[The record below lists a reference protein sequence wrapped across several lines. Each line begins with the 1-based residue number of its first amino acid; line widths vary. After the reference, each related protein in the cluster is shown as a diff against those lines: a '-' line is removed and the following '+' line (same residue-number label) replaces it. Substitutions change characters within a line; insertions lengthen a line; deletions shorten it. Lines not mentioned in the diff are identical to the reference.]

1 MACSFLSQTEKWVI
15 LRGVNPLRVVVA
27 DDHSLT
33 LQGVS
38 DSLLSHGISIVGR
51 AQSAAEAVSLV
62 KEHTPD
68 ALVTDLDFGPGPTGL
83 DIATSLRVSFPK
95 LGIVLLSAYGD
106 PRLHSESLVAAP
118 AGLIY
123 LIKQQVGS
131 TSQLARAIESS
142 IDKANK
148 AEQGEL
154 PTINLTSG
162 QISVLRLVAR
172 GFSNHAIAEELSVT
186 EDSVSKTI
194 NRMLKR
200 LEIAQN
206 SSVNSRAALLQSY
219 FDMIGAN

>member
-1 MACSFLSQTEKWVI
+1 MDVTKT
-15 LRGVNPLRVVVA
+15 RVVVA
-27 DDHSLT
+27 DDHKLT
-33 LQGVS
+33 LSGVA
-38 DSLLSHGISIVGR
+38 DSLEANGITVVGR
-51 AQSAAEAVSLV
+51 AASAHEAIELSQSL
-62 KEHTPD
+62 KPD

-148 AEQGEL
+148 AEQGQL

-200 LEIAQN
+200 LEISQN
-206 SSVNSRAALLQSY
+206 SGVNSRAALLQSY
-219 FDMIGAN
+219 FDIIGAN